1 MFISHQTNIKIRFFD
16 VAAAFHVENIN
27 HSRCINTEE
36 KIGMFTEDCDI
47 IKLESSF
54 RRKKRKKEALLF

>member
-1 MFISHQTNIKIRFFD
+1 MFTSRQTNIQIRFFEA
-16 VAAAFHVENIN
+16 AAAFHVENIN
-27 HSRCINTEE
+27 HSRCIDMEE

-54 RRKKRKKEALLF
+54 RHKK